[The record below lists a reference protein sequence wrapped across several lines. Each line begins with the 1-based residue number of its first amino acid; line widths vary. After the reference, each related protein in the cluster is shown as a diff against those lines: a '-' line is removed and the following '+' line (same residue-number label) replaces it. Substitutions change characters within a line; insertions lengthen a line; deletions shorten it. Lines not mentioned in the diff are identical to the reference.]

1 MIETW
6 GPSNIVCCGGGKST
20 KERKLDSCAPD
31 MCVSAAARRALLRFT
46 QSTTF
51 YGEWLNSNISSLY
64 LLDLMYQNGSATNQ
78 FQMLPK
84 KSYWGTYTFS
94 PFTDYI
100 RNMSTLPWRPS
111 EKERR
116 KLISHS
122 LGKSKQKRNKRW
134 WCWWQY
140 TNQSSVQKIR
150 PAAINGLSHRE
161 RQPRHT
167 TPYNGSIGRFQ
178 LPVFATIFLKS
189 LKQPRCLEVIEAI
202 KTEAVW
208 VLFFLQVRLIH
219 DLISPMGNSAHSML
233 RAWCFSLTTW
243 HWRVHQLSIFLIP
256 ITLIWGK
263 PWRG

>member
-1 MIETW
+1 MAIGWYDIYVRPLSFAVTFQR
-6 GPSNIVCCGGGKST
+6 SYQKHVNIAT
-20 KERKLDSCAPD
+20 PTLQ
-31 MCVSAAARRALLRFT
+31 ALQR
-46 QSTTF
+46 Q
-51 YGEWLNSNISSLY
+51 
-64 LLDLMYQNGSATNQ
+64 
-78 FQMLPK
+78 
-84 KSYWGTYTFS
+84 
-94 PFTDYI
+94 
-100 RNMSTLPWRPS
+100 S

-208 VLFFLQVRLIH
+208 VLFA
-219 DLISPMGNSAHSML
+219 STAHSWFDKSDGKQRPFNAQSLMFFINNLALKGTPAFYISDPNYPHL
-233 RAWCFSLTTW
+233 R
-243 HWRVHQLSIFLIP
+243 
-256 ITLIWGK
+256 
-263 PWRG
+263 